1 MYERDNK
8 YLAIYAVPLLAVIS
22 YIGIGWW
29 SFLLP
34 IVVFVYVP
42 LAELFTEQSQV
53 NLTPE
58 QEKEALNDRFYDR
71 LLHTMVP
78 IQYLLIFGG
87 LYIMKEYEWTR
98 LEIIGK
104 TFSMGTCCGVIGINL
119 AHELGH
125 RVTVHERFMAKAL
138 LLTSLYMHFFIE
150 HNWGH
155 HKRVATSEDPA
166 TARRGEILYTFWIR
180 SIVFSYISAWKLE
193 AEILKKKEKP
203 FWSLHNEMIIYQ
215 IIQLSFL
222 ALIFLVF
229 GLKGVVIF
237 IFAAIGGV
245 LLLETVNYIE
255 HYGLERM
262 RNSNNRFERV
272 LPIHSWNSN
281 HELGRRILF
290 ELTRH
295 SDHHY
300 LASRKYQILRHFDE
314 SPQMP
319 FGYPTMIMLATV
331 PPVWFFIMHRHIEQH
346 KKLLQAR

>member
-34 IVVFVYVP
+34 IVVFIYVP
-42 LAELFTEQSQV
+42 IAELFSEQSQV
-53 NLTPE
+53 NLNPE

-71 LLHTMVP
+71 LLYTMVP

-104 TFSMGTCCGVIGINL
+104 TFSMGVCCGVIGINL

-125 RVTVHERFMAKAL
+125 RVTPKERFMAKAL

-180 SIVFSYISAWKLE
+180 SILFSYISAWGLE
-193 AEILKKKEKP
+193 REILKKKEKP
-203 FWSLHNEMIIYQ
+203 FWSFHNEMILYQ

-222 ALIFLVF
+222 AFIFFIF
-229 GLKGVVIF
+229 GIKGLVIF

-255 HYGLERM
+255 HYGLERI

-281 HELGRRILF
+281 HELGRRFLF